1 MEVNLQKMMRD
12 PSTASSRI
20 YIGNIPEGVS
30 QQDIQN
36 KFSKYGLIRGVL
48 LNRGFG
54 FVQFDIDNCAN
65 QAIQHENGSQ
75 LNGRKL
81 NVRNAMK
88 NKPNATDAQ
97 VNVGPIVGQDLNRQA
112 RPVMTQNWNNRSIL
126 QNTRDMG
133 GIRDRSP
140 LNDKA
145 REEDRWGNSNNG
157 NNFQAPAPAQNFNDR
172 NDCEIIVVNKAL
184 TQYAEAVEARLK
196 RLGMLVDLLFPNPD
210 VPMGKVLA
218 NISSRGS
225 LFAIVVTPQNQEH
238 RSITV
243 NILFGEPAEHRN
255 MPVDDAIE
263 FIFRTFE
270 DQMRGPRPTLSANA
284 TTTPVLPT
292 AVQITPTAS
301 YAAPPLNTPHPEAIQ
316 LLINLLAENRPIT
329 VLQYDRVIKYLQ
341 ERRELQLK
349 AEVGDAPPDIPIPPP
364 VDTEVELQKKILDIL
379 NKPSITNTPKVE
391 APKPAPPKAVV
402 VPAKASPSATSNS
415 KPQLL
420 NDPQVQKALD
430 SLLSGSMFKF

>member
-12 PSTASSRI
+12 PNTASSRI
-20 YIGNIPEGVS
+20 YIGNIPDGVS

-36 KFSKYGLIRGVL
+36 KFSKYGPIRGVL

-54 FVQFDIDNCAN
+54 FVQFDGDNCAN
-65 QAIQHENGSQ
+65 QAIQHENGCQ

-88 NKPNATDAQ
+88 NK
-97 VNVGPIVGQDLNRQA
+97 VNPQGDGQIPTGPIVGQDLNRQA

-126 QNTRDMG
+126 QSTRDMG
-133 GIRDRSP
+133 RDRSP
-140 LNDKA
+140 LTDKV
-145 REEDRWGNSNNG
+145 RDDDRWGSVNNMANNG
-157 NNFQAPAPAQNFNDR
+157 NNFQAPPQKFNNDR
-172 NDCEIIVVNKAL
+172 NDCEIIVVNKAI
-184 TQYAEAVEARLK
+184 TQYAEVVEARLK

-218 NISSRGS
+218 NISSRGC

-270 DQMRGPRPTLSANA
+270 DQMRVARPAMPTNSSA
-284 TTTPVLPT
+284 PVLPT
-292 AVQITPTAS
+292 AVQITPTAI
-301 YAAPPLNTPHPEAIQ
+301 YAAPPLNAVHPEAIQ

-364 VDTEVELQKKILDIL
+364 VDTESELQKKILDIL

-391 APKPAPPKAVV
+391 VPKPQPKPVV
-402 VPAKASPSATSNS
+402 VPAKVSPPTTSNS

>member
-1 MEVNLQKMMRD
+1 
-12 PSTASSRI
+12 
-20 YIGNIPEGVS
+20 
-30 QQDIQN
+30 
-36 KFSKYGLIRGVL
+36 
-48 LNRGFG
+48 
-54 FVQFDIDNCAN
+54 
-65 QAIQHENGSQ
+65 
-75 LNGRKL
+75 
-81 NVRNAMK
+81 
-88 NKPNATDAQ
+88 
-97 VNVGPIVGQDLNRQA
+97 
-112 RPVMTQNWNNRSIL
+112 
-126 QNTRDMG
+126 
-133 GIRDRSP
+133 
-140 LNDKA
+140 
-145 REEDRWGNSNNG
+145 
-157 NNFQAPAPAQNFNDR
+157 
-172 NDCEIIVVNKAL
+172 
-184 TQYAEAVEARLK
+184 
-196 RLGMLVDLLFPNPD
+196 MLVDLLFPNPD

-270 DQMRGPRPTLSANA
+270 DQMRGPRPSLSTNNSTA
-284 TTTPVLPT
+284 VLPT

-391 APKPAPPKAVV
+391 IPKPQPKLVAVTG
-402 VPAKASPSATSNS
+402 KTLPSTTTSSS

>member
-1 MEVNLQKMMRD
+1 
-12 PSTASSRI
+12 
-20 YIGNIPEGVS
+20 
-30 QQDIQN
+30 
-36 KFSKYGLIRGVL
+36 
-48 LNRGFG
+48 
-54 FVQFDIDNCAN
+54 
-65 QAIQHENGSQ
+65 
-75 LNGRKL
+75 
-81 NVRNAMK
+81 
-88 NKPNATDAQ
+88 
-97 VNVGPIVGQDLNRQA
+97 
-112 RPVMTQNWNNRSIL
+112 
-126 QNTRDMG
+126 
-133 GIRDRSP
+133 
-140 LNDKA
+140 
-145 REEDRWGNSNNG
+145 
-157 NNFQAPAPAQNFNDR
+157 
-172 NDCEIIVVNKAL
+172 
-184 TQYAEAVEARLK
+184 
-196 RLGMLVDLLFPNPD
+196 MLVDLLFPNPD

-218 NISSRGS
+218 NISSRGC

-270 DQMRGPRPTLSANA
+270 DQMRGPRPVLSTN
-284 TTTPVLPT
+284 TQTPVLPT
-292 AVQITPTAS
+292 AVQITPTAQ

-349 AEVGDAPPDIPIPPP
+349 AEIGDAPPDIPIPPP

-391 APKPAPPKAVV
+391 TPKPPPPKPVV
-402 VPAKASPSATSNS
+402 VVAAKASPSTTSSS

>member
-1 MEVNLQKMMRD
+1 
-12 PSTASSRI
+12 
-20 YIGNIPEGVS
+20 
-30 QQDIQN
+30 
-36 KFSKYGLIRGVL
+36 
-48 LNRGFG
+48 
-54 FVQFDIDNCAN
+54 
-65 QAIQHENGSQ
+65 
-75 LNGRKL
+75 
-81 NVRNAMK
+81 
-88 NKPNATDAQ
+88 
-97 VNVGPIVGQDLNRQA
+97 
-112 RPVMTQNWNNRSIL
+112 
-126 QNTRDMG
+126 
-133 GIRDRSP
+133 
-140 LNDKA
+140 
-145 REEDRWGNSNNG
+145 
-157 NNFQAPAPAQNFNDR
+157 
-172 NDCEIIVVNKAL
+172 
-184 TQYAEAVEARLK
+184 
-196 RLGMLVDLLFPNPD
+196 
-210 VPMGKVLA
+210 MGKVLA

-270 DQMRGPRPTLSANA
+270 DQMRSSRSVVVPTNPVPSIA
-284 TTTPVLPT
+284 TSTPAPVLPT

-301 YAAPPLNTPHPEAIQ
+301 YAAPPLNTAHPEAIQ

-349 AEVGDAPPDIPIPPP
+349 AEVGDAPPDIPIPAP
-364 VDTEVELQKKILDIL
+364 VDQEVELQKKILDIL

-391 APKPAPPKAVV
+391 TPKPPPKPVI
-402 VPAKASPSATSNS
+402 VPAKAASTTSNS

>member
-1 MEVNLQKMMRD
+1 
-12 PSTASSRI
+12 
-20 YIGNIPEGVS
+20 
-30 QQDIQN
+30 
-36 KFSKYGLIRGVL
+36 
-48 LNRGFG
+48 
-54 FVQFDIDNCAN
+54 
-65 QAIQHENGSQ
+65 
-75 LNGRKL
+75 
-81 NVRNAMK
+81 
-88 NKPNATDAQ
+88 
-97 VNVGPIVGQDLNRQA
+97 
-112 RPVMTQNWNNRSIL
+112 
-126 QNTRDMG
+126 
-133 GIRDRSP
+133 
-140 LNDKA
+140 
-145 REEDRWGNSNNG
+145 
-157 NNFQAPAPAQNFNDR
+157 
-172 NDCEIIVVNKAL
+172 
-184 TQYAEAVEARLK
+184 
-196 RLGMLVDLLFPNPD
+196 MLVDLLFPNPD

-255 MPVDDAIE
+255 MPLDDAIE

-270 DQMRGPRPTLSANA
+270 DQMRGPPRPTLPSN
-284 TTTPVLPT
+284 TTTNPVLPT

-349 AEVGDAPPDIPIPPP
+349 AEVGDAAPDIPIPPPAP

-379 NKPSITNTPKVE
+379 NKPSITNTPKIE
-391 APKPAPPKAVV
+391 IPKPTPPKPVV
-402 VPAKASPSATSNS
+402 VPAKSSPSVASNS

-430 SLLSGSMFKF
+430 SLLSGTMFKF

>member
-1 MEVNLQKMMRD
+1 
-12 PSTASSRI
+12 
-20 YIGNIPEGVS
+20 
-30 QQDIQN
+30 
-36 KFSKYGLIRGVL
+36 
-48 LNRGFG
+48 
-54 FVQFDIDNCAN
+54 
-65 QAIQHENGSQ
+65 
-75 LNGRKL
+75 
-81 NVRNAMK
+81 
-88 NKPNATDAQ
+88 
-97 VNVGPIVGQDLNRQA
+97 
-112 RPVMTQNWNNRSIL
+112 
-126 QNTRDMG
+126 
-133 GIRDRSP
+133 
-140 LNDKA
+140 
-145 REEDRWGNSNNG
+145 
-157 NNFQAPAPAQNFNDR
+157 
-172 NDCEIIVVNKAL
+172 
-184 TQYAEAVEARLK
+184 
-196 RLGMLVDLLFPNPD
+196 
-210 VPMGKVLA
+210 MGKVLA

-270 DQMRGPRPTLSANA
+270 DQMRGPTRPVLQTNA
-284 TTTPVLPT
+284 PTPVLPT

-349 AEVGDAPPDIPIPPP
+349 AEVGDAPPDIPIPQP

-391 APKPAPPKAVV
+391 TPKPAPKPPAVIA
-402 VPAKASPSATSNS
+402 PAKTSSSSTTSNS

>member
-1 MEVNLQKMMRD
+1 M
-12 PSTASSRI
+12 
-20 YIGNIPEGVS
+20 
-30 QQDIQN
+30 
-36 KFSKYGLIRGVL
+36 
-48 LNRGFG
+48 
-54 FVQFDIDNCAN
+54 
-65 QAIQHENGSQ
+65 H
-75 LNGRKL
+75 
-81 NVRNAMK
+81 
-88 NKPNATDAQ
+88 
-97 VNVGPIVGQDLNRQA
+97 
-112 RPVMTQNWNNRSIL
+112 
-126 QNTRDMG
+126 
-133 GIRDRSP
+133 
-140 LNDKA
+140 
-145 REEDRWGNSNNG
+145 
-157 NNFQAPAPAQNFNDR
+157 
-172 NDCEIIVVNKAL
+172 
-184 TQYAEAVEARLK
+184 
-196 RLGMLVDLLFPNPD
+196 VDLLFPNPE

-263 FIFRTFE
+263 FIFRTYE
-270 DQMRGPRPTLSANA
+270 DQMYQLRGPRPVLSTNA
-284 TTTPVLPT
+284 LAPVLPT

-316 LLINLLAENRPIT
+316 LLINLLADNRPIT

-349 AEVGDAPPDIPIPPP
+349 AEVGDAPPDIPIPAP

-391 APKPAPPKAVV
+391 TPKPPPKPVV
-402 VPAKASPSATSNS
+402 VPAKASPSSASNS

-430 SLLSGSMFKF
+430 SLLCNSMFKF